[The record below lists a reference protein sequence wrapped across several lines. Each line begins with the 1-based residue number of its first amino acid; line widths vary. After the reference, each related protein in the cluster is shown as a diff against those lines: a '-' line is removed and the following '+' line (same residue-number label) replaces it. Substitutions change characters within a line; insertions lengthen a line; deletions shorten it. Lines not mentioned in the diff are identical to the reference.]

1 MNVEVCSNSIESVII
16 ANNAGA
22 DRIEL
27 CSGLSVG
34 GLSPSK
40 GLIKL
45 ALKKSKIPIHC
56 LIRPREGHFI
66 YNKNDF
72 ETILY
77 DVRYMKKMGVAGIVV
92 GMINEDHDVNS
103 EQLNEVIKEASGLEI
118 TFHRAFD
125 CLKDPKK
132 NILKLSSMGV
142 SRILTSGRSKSAITG
157 INNLI
162 KWKLLSNNFA
172 IKEAFSKSLGLGFRA
187 PCFPKDISV
196 QRDKMGKPE
205 IFPKNELEE
214 YMKEKFGNFLIH
226 VSLSD
231 TKKYSI
237 ASVIIEK
244 T

>member
-1 MNVEVCSNSIESVII
+1 MNVEVCSSSIESVII
-16 ANNAGA
+16 ANSAGA

-40 GLIKL
+40 GLIEL

-103 EQLNEVIKEASGLEI
+103 EQLNEVIKEASGIEI

-142 SRILTSGRSKSAITG
+142 SRILTSGRSKSAIKG

-162 KWKLLSNNFA
+162 KWKLLSNNLIEIQPGGGINLKNIMNFKDA
-172 IKEAFSKSLGLGFRA
+172 GFSSIHLSGT
-187 PCFPKDISV
+187 INSIWN
-196 QRDKMGKPE
+196 QSY
-205 IFPKNELEE
+205 PKNIDKTFYDQKIRIPSYEV
-214 YMKEKFGNFLIH
+214 I
-226 VSLSD
+226 
-231 TKKYSI
+231 KKIVNLAKYPI
-237 ASVIIEK
+237 
-244 T
+244 

>member
-162 KWKLLSNNFA
+162 KWKLLSNNLIEIQPGGGINLKNIMNFKDA
-172 IKEAFSKSLGLGFRA
+172 GFSSIHLSGT
-187 PCFPKDISV
+187 INSIWN
-196 QRDKMGKPE
+196 QSY
-205 IFPKNELEE
+205 PKNIDKTFYDQIIRIPSYEV
-214 YMKEKFGNFLIH
+214 I
-226 VSLSD
+226 
-231 TKKYSI
+231 KKIVNLAKYPI
-237 ASVIIEK
+237 
-244 T
+244 

>member
-1 MNVEVCSNSIESVII
+1 MNVEVCSSSIESVII
-16 ANNAGA
+16 ANSAGA

-40 GLIKL
+40 GLIEL

-77 DVRYMKKMGVAGIVV
+77 DVRYMKKMGVTGIVV
-92 GMINEDHDVNS
+92 GMINEDHDINS
-103 EQLNEVIKEASGLEI
+103 EQLNEVIKEASGIEI

-125 CLKDPKK
+125 CLKDPEK

-142 SRILTSGRSKSAITG
+142 SRILTSGGFKSAIKG

-162 KWKLLSNNFA
+162 KWKLLSNNLIEIQPGGGINLKNIMNFKDA
-172 IKEAFSKSLGLGFRA
+172 GFSSIHLSGT
-187 PCFPKDISV
+187 INSIWN
-196 QRDKMGKPE
+196 QSY
-205 IFPKNELEE
+205 PKNIDKTFYDQKIRIPSYEV
-214 YMKEKFGNFLIH
+214 I
-226 VSLSD
+226 
-231 TKKYSI
+231 KKIVNLAKYPM
-237 ASVIIEK
+237 
-244 T
+244 

>member
-40 GLIKL
+40 GLIEL

-103 EQLNEVIKEASGLEI
+103 EQLNEVIKEASGIEI

-125 CLKDPKK
+125 CLKDPEK

-142 SRILTSGRSKSAITG
+142 SRILTSGGFKSAIKG

-162 KWKLLSNNFA
+162 KWKLLSNNLIEIQPGGGINLKNIMNFKDA
-172 IKEAFSKSLGLGFRA
+172 GFSSIHLSGT
-187 PCFPKDISV
+187 INSIWN
-196 QRDKMGKPE
+196 QSY
-205 IFPKNELEE
+205 PKNIDKTFYDQIIRIPSYEV
-214 YMKEKFGNFLIH
+214 I
-226 VSLSD
+226 
-231 TKKYSI
+231 KKIVNLAKYPI
-237 ASVIIEK
+237 
-244 T
+244 

>member
-1 MNVEVCSNSIESVII
+1 MNVEVCSSSIESVII
-16 ANNAGA
+16 ANSAGA

-40 GLIKL
+40 GLIEL

-77 DVRYMKKMGVAGIVV
+77 DVRYMKKMGVTGIVV
-92 GMINEDHDVNS
+92 GMINEDHDINS
-103 EQLNEVIKEASGLEI
+103 EQLNEVIKEASGIEI

-142 SRILTSGRSKSAITG
+142 SRILTSGGSKSAIKG

-162 KWKLLSNNFA
+162 KWKLLSNNLIEIQPGGGINLKNIMNFKDA
-172 IKEAFSKSLGLGFRA
+172 GFSSIHLSGT
-187 PCFPKDISV
+187 INSIWN
-196 QRDKMGKPE
+196 QSY
-205 IFPKNELEE
+205 PKNIDKTFYDQKIRIPSYE
-214 YMKEKFGNFLIH
+214 II
-226 VSLSD
+226 
-231 TKKYSI
+231 KKIVNLAKYPI
-237 ASVIIEK
+237 
-244 T
+244 

>member
-40 GLIKL
+40 GLIEL

-142 SRILTSGRSKSAITG
+142 SRILTSGRSKSAIKG

-162 KWKLLSNNFA
+162 KWKLLSNNLIEIQPGGGINLKNIMNFKDA
-172 IKEAFSKSLGLGFRA
+172 GFSSIHLSGT
-187 PCFPKDISV
+187 INSIWN
-196 QRDKMGKPE
+196 QSY
-205 IFPKNELEE
+205 PKNIDKTFYDQKIRIPSYE
-214 YMKEKFGNFLIH
+214 II
-226 VSLSD
+226 
-231 TKKYSI
+231 KKIVNLAKYPI
-237 ASVIIEK
+237 
-244 T
+244 

>member
-40 GLIKL
+40 GLIEL

-103 EQLNEVIKEASGLEI
+103 EQLNEVIKEASGIEI

-142 SRILTSGRSKSAITG
+142 SRILTSGGFKSAIKG
-157 INNLI
+157 IKNLI
-162 KWKLLSNNFA
+162 KWKSLSNNLIEIQPGGGINLKNIMNFKDA
-172 IKEAFSKSLGLGFRA
+172 GFSSIHLSGT
-187 PCFPKDISV
+187 INSIWN
-196 QRDKMGKPE
+196 QSY
-205 IFPKNELEE
+205 PKNIDKTFYDQKIRIPSYEV
-214 YMKEKFGNFLIH
+214 I
-226 VSLSD
+226 
-231 TKKYSI
+231 KKIVNLAKYPM
-237 ASVIIEK
+237 
-244 T
+244 

>member
-40 GLIKL
+40 GLIEL

-103 EQLNEVIKEASGLEI
+103 EQLNEVIKEASGIEI

-125 CLKDPKK
+125 CLKDPEK

-142 SRILTSGRSKSAITG
+142 SRILTSGGFKSAIKG
-157 INNLI
+157 IKNLI
-162 KWKLLSNNFA
+162 KWKSLSNNLIEIQPGGGINLKNIMNFKDA
-172 IKEAFSKSLGLGFRA
+172 GFSSIHLSGT
-187 PCFPKDISV
+187 INSIWN
-196 QRDKMGKPE
+196 QSY
-205 IFPKNELEE
+205 PKNIDKTFYDQKIRIPSYEV
-214 YMKEKFGNFLIH
+214 I
-226 VSLSD
+226 
-231 TKKYSI
+231 KKIVNLAKYPI
-237 ASVIIEK
+237 
-244 T
+244 

>member
-1 MNVEVCSNSIESVII
+1 MNVEVCSSSIESVII
-16 ANNAGA
+16 ANSAGA

-40 GLIKL
+40 GLIEL

-77 DVRYMKKMGVAGIVV
+77 DVRYMKKMGVTGIVV
-92 GMINEDHDVNS
+92 GMINEDHDINS
-103 EQLNEVIKEASGLEI
+103 EQLNEVIKEASGIEI

-125 CLKDPKK
+125 CLKYPEK

-142 SRILTSGRSKSAITG
+142 SRILTSGGFKSAIKG
-157 INNLI
+157 IKNLI
-162 KWKLLSNNFA
+162 KWKSLSNNLIEIQPGGGINLKNIMNFKDA
-172 IKEAFSKSLGLGFRA
+172 GFSSIHLSGT
-187 PCFPKDISV
+187 INSIWN
-196 QRDKMGKPE
+196 QSY
-205 IFPKNELEE
+205 PKNIDKTFYDQKIRIPSYEV
-214 YMKEKFGNFLIH
+214 I
-226 VSLSD
+226 
-231 TKKYSI
+231 KKIVNLAKYPI
-237 ASVIIEK
+237 
-244 T
+244 

>member
-1 MNVEVCSNSIESVII
+1 MNVEVCSSSIESVII
-16 ANNAGA
+16 ANSAGA

-40 GLIKL
+40 GLIEL

-77 DVRYMKKMGVAGIVV
+77 DVRYMKKMGVTGIVV
-92 GMINEDHDVNS
+92 GMINEDHDINS
-103 EQLNEVIKEASGLEI
+103 EQLNEVIKEASGIEI

-125 CLKDPKK
+125 CLKDPEK

-142 SRILTSGRSKSAITG
+142 SRILTSGGFKSAIKG
-157 INNLI
+157 IKNLI
-162 KWKLLSNNFA
+162 KWKSLSNNLIEIQPGGGINLKNIMNFKDA
-172 IKEAFSKSLGLGFRA
+172 GFSSIHLSGT
-187 PCFPKDISV
+187 INSIWN
-196 QRDKMGKPE
+196 QSY
-205 IFPKNELEE
+205 PKNIDKTFYDQKIRIPSYEV
-214 YMKEKFGNFLIH
+214 I
-226 VSLSD
+226 
-231 TKKYSI
+231 KKIVNLAKYPM
-237 ASVIIEK
+237 
-244 T
+244 